1 MFVSDGI
8 RRPASSS
15 EALTRIRR
23 LTPARTAHWG
33 LGTEPACAWPA
44 HIALRRDGA
53 PTGDN
58 WSTSASPSLVF
69 PSPDVPPGQLCTWSQ
84 SAISRLI
91 LLMRF
96 IRSLRVCTAWPG
108 CRTACAKGA
117 RKGQRVSPLRFV
129 QHPKRAGLKIFRK
142 MEWKLLSYQHGRVL
156 CPRRLVHGLATVALT
171 K

>member
-8 RRPASSS
+8 RRPASRR
-15 EALTRIRR
+15 EALTRNRR

-33 LGTEPACAWPA
+33 LGTGPACAWPA

-58 WSTSASPSLVF
+58 WSTSASKSLPF
-69 PSPDVPPGQLCTWSQ
+69 PSPGVPPELLRTWSQ

-96 IRSLRVCTAWPG
+96 IRSLSVCTAWPG

-117 RKGQRVSPLRFV
+117 RKGSVLVHCALSSIPNEQEMNMFPRM
-129 QHPKRAGLKIFRK
+129 G
-142 MEWKLLSYQHGRVL
+142 WKLFSYQHGRVL
-156 CPRRLVHGLATVALT
+156 CPRRLVHGGCRSD
-171 K
+171 